1 MKNVTFIG
9 DPHGRKKLEPYF
21 DIVRRQTDFGNKTFS
36 LGDNGFYEE
45 YELGAEFLGKIDPHH
60 ENHVWLQG
68 NHDLYPA
75 NEYPFV
81 LGNHGI
87 WNDIFYV
94 RGAHS
99 IDRSKRIEGVDW
111 FREEELT
118 TTQMNWALNDYSLH
132 HPAIVATHCA
142 PKWITKLM
150 FDIDTNESTPK
161 FLQALFEEHQ
171 PKFWIFGHHHR
182 NQIFQKNG
190 TTFVCLAELNTMM
203 LTY

>member
-9 DPHGRKKLEPYF
+9 DLHGRKKLEPYF
-21 DIVRRQTDFGNKTFS
+21 EIVRRQTDFGNKTFS
-36 LGDNGFYEE
+36 LGDNGFFEE
-45 YELGAEFLGKIDPHH
+45 YQLALEFLSKIDPYH

-68 NHDLYPA
+68 NHDMHPA
-75 NEYPFV
+75 NGYPFV
-81 LGNHGI
+81 LGNHGV

-99 IDRSKRIEGVDW
+99 IDRNQRIEGIDW

-118 TTQMNWALNDYSLH
+118 TGQMNLAFDDYIMCK
-132 HPAIVATHCA
+132 PKIMATHCA
-142 PKWITKLM
+142 PKSITKLM
-150 FDIDTNESTPK
+150 FDITSNESTPN
-161 FLQALFEEHQ
+161 FLEALLEEHR
-171 PKFWIFGHHHR
+171 PDFWIFGHHHR

-190 TTFVCLAELNTMM
+190 TTFVCLAELNTMT